1 MAVFEC
7 LCCEFSTSKK
17 TLFATH
23 LTTNKHIK
31 NAESNN
37 TPSVNI
43 VHPMPNGVQNN
54 ELLQIIKDLEA
65 EVKLK
70 NEIIKMKDETIKM
83 KDDVIDTLKK
93 QLSHIPEKQQESKP
107 KPSQNKATIIDTL
120 KQEHN
125 KAITIDE
132 FKSYFTDEKYNKYI
146 KNVDGCDFK
155 YIIKSIK
162 PEDYIEGVSKTFV
175 DLICSAVDVL
185 PKQKRPLFCS
195 DKSRCEFYV
204 NTKEQGWIKCS
215 STQLEKYLLILIR
228 QCSWANCGALGYTVN
243 KLTNDQFF
251 ETYQKQK
258 SDWQQNTDTGKQSLI
273 KKLTVTSD
281 DNLDNIITHLKSELS
296 QFTNKKNSSYK
307 IDSVSYE
314 QDDSSE
320 SETENE

>member
-1 MAVFEC
+1 MSSYNC
-7 LCCEFSTSKK
+7 LCCQFSTSKK
-17 TLFATH
+17 NDYTTH
-23 LTTNKHIK
+23 LATKKHLK

-54 ELLQIIKDLEA
+54 ELLQIINDLEA

-70 NEIIKMKDETIKM
+70 NEIIKMKD
-83 KDDVIDTLKK
+83 DVIETLKQ
-93 QLSHIPEKQQESKP
+93 QLSHISTKPQEKP
-107 KPSQNKATIIDTL
+107 KQSQNKATIIDTL

-132 FKSYFTDEKYNKYI
+132 FRSYFTDEKYNKYI
-146 KNVDGCDFK
+146 KNVDGNGFR

-162 PEDYIEGVSKTFV
+162 PEDYIEGVSKTIV

-195 DKSRCEFYV
+195 DKSRGEFYV

-215 STQLEKYLLILIR
+215 STQLEKYLLILI
-228 QCSWANCGALGYTVN
+228 QHCSWANGGALSNTLN
-243 KLTNDQFF
+243 KLTDDQFF
-251 ETYQKQK
+251 DTYQKHK
-258 SDWQQNTDTGKQSLI
+258 SDFEHNTDTGKRSLVD
-273 KKLTVTSD
+273 KLLVTAN
-281 DNLDNIITHLKSELS
+281 DNPNNIITHLKSELRE
-296 QFTNKKNSSYK
+296 FTNKKNSTYK
-307 IDSVSYE
+307 IDSVSYG